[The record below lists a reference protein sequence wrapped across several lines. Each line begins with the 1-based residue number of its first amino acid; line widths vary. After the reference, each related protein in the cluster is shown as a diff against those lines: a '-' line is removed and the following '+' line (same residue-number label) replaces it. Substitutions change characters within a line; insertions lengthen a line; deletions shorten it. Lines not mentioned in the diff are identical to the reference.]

1 MVGKTNAVISPAGGG
16 AELVTGTITSTSSRN
31 YLAFL
36 YSDGSDTVKKGNSS
50 GQLVTIQC
58 AKNTLLIMYGDSD
71 ISLNGGIVESE
82 YGAAYFVTGNF
93 NVNN

>member
-1 MVGKTNAVISPAGGG
+1 MLGKTNAVPPAGG
-16 AELVTGTITSTSSRN
+16 AEVVTGTITSTSPRN
-31 YLAFL
+31 YLEFL

-82 YGAAYFVTGNF
+82 YGSAYFVTGNF